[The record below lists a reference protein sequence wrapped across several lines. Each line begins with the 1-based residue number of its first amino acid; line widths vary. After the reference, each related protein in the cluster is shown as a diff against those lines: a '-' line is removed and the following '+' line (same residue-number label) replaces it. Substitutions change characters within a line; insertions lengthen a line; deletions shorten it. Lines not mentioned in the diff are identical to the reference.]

1 MAPAGHARHGHGAD
15 PTKGARLRQLAA
27 GAAVAVAIGLVAVKG
42 AAWLDTGSVAMLGSL
57 VDSCIDAVISL
68 VNLWAIRYALAPADR
83 EHRFGHGKAEA
94 VAGLGQAAFIAG
106 SAVFL
111 LFVSANR
118 LLHPAPVENA
128 ETGIAVMAFAIVVTL
143 GLVLFQRYVVRRTES
158 VAIAADSLHYRGD
171 LLMNLSVIVALVLA
185 TRLEW
190 HIADPIFAIG
200 VAAYILHGAWTILRR
215 SLDFVMDREFPRQTR
230 REIVDIA
237 MAHAAV
243 LAVHDLRTR
252 SSGIHTFIQLHL
264 EMEGEMSL
272 HRAHQIADEVEA
284 KINARFPE
292 AEVIIHQDPA
302 GLDEGHRT
310 FA

>member
-1 MAPAGHARHGHGAD
+1 MTRAD
-15 PTKGARLRQLAA
+15 RDRDGLVTDPVKDARLKQLAA
-27 GAAVAVAIGLVAVKG
+27 GAAVAVAVGLVAVKG
-42 AAWLDTGSVAMLGSL
+42 IAWSHTGSVAMLSSL

-68 VNLWAIRYALAPADR
+68 ANLWAIRYALVPADR

-111 LFVSANR
+111 LFESANR
-118 LLHPAPVENA
+118 LLHPATVENA
-128 ETGIAVMAFAIVVTL
+128 ETGIAVMVFAIVVTL
-143 GLVLFQRYVVRRTES
+143 GLVLFQRYVVRRTDS

-171 LLMNLSVIVALVLA
+171 LLMNLGVIAALVLA
-185 TRLEW
+185 MELGW
-190 HIADPIFAIG
+190 QIADPIFAIG
-200 VAAYILHGAWTILRR
+200 VAVYILYSAWTILRR

-230 REIVDIA
+230 REIMDIA
-237 MAHAAV
+237 LAHAEV

-252 SSGIHTFIQLHL
+252 SSGIRAFIQLHL
-264 EMEGEMSL
+264 EMDGEMSL
-272 HRAHQIADEVEA
+272 YRAHQIADEVEVE
-284 KINARFPE
+284 IYARFPE
-292 AEVIIHQDPA
+292 AEVMIHQDPA

>member
-1 MAPAGHARHGHGAD
+1 MAPAGHARHGPGAD